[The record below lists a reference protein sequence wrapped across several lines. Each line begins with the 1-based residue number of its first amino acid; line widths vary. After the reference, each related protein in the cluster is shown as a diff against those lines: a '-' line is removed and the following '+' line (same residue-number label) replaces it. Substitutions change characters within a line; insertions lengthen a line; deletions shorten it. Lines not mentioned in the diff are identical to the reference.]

1 MLKILTV
8 QKTRLLQ
15 GIEYHAREAKKRNFF
30 AYPFCVCQKTK
41 GCRLLK
47 VLSQM
52 KMKFYGSAGR
62 MLCLKCFKVRT
73 ESRVLKTSH
82 CCRELSVPSLRLLIL
97 GERFG
102 QIKVF
107 K

>member
-1 MLKILTV
+1 MS
-8 QKTRLLQ
+8 Q
-15 GIEYHAREAKKRNFF
+15 GIEYRAREAKKRNFF

-52 KMKFYGSAGR
+52 KIKFYGSAGR
-62 MLCLKCFKVRT
+62 MLCLKCFKART

-82 CCRELSVPSLRLLIL
+82 RCREVSVPSLRLLVL